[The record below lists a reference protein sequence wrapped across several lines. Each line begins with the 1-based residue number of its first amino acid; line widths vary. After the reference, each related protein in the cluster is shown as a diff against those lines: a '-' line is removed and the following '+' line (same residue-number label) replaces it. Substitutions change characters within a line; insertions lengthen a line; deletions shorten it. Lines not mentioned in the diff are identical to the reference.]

1 MKTVFIKSGGYYE
14 TPGVSVS
21 GAIGDLLNDAVTH
34 YNKADPTFLLDYT
47 GTCFRIYPPYDQ
59 AGERQFAD
67 VNMELLAQKAEQ
79 YGFVYLGAVGDEFN
93 SIKASELI
101 RDMRAIAYCP
111 QRKKLIDAFTDI
123 ELTGNNVTA
132 LAYFVKMTDNA
143 YAMILS
149 RLCVASSR
157 VEQIRSSGLS
167 KDMHVIAVND
177 GADIRSQF
185 IDVRFDGAVKHF
197 RNNDLTAGFAVFGY
211 AGTSISLN
219 LFKFASFIT
228 GSFKNS
234 FDIQVDSNFD
244 VKMDEQ
250 SNCIIVSLPP
260 EKCTGYLSVKLGSTK
275 LYEEISSREIKETLS
290 FDFIVASI

>member
-21 GAIGDLLNDAVTH
+21 GAIGDLFNDAITH

-47 GTCFRIYPPYDQ
+47 GTRYRIYPPYDQ
-59 AGERQFAD
+59 TGERQFVD
-67 VNMELLAQKAEQ
+67 VDMELLVQKAEQ
-79 YGFVYLGAVGDEFN
+79 YGFVYFGAVGDEF
-93 SIKASELI
+93 STIRTTELI
-101 RDMRAIAYCP
+101 RDARPIAYCS
-111 QRKKLIDAFTDI
+111 QRKKLIDVSTDI

-132 LAYFVKMTDNA
+132 LAYFVKITDNA
-143 YAMILS
+143 YAMTLS
-149 RLCVASSR
+149 RLCNASTR

-167 KDMHVIAVND
+167 KNIHVISVND

-197 RNNDLTAGFAVFGY
+197 RNNDLTAGFAVFGN
-211 AGTSISLN
+211 AGSEIVLN
-219 LFKFASFIT
+219 LFKFAQFIT
-228 GSFKNS
+228 GQFKNS
-234 FDIQVDSNFD
+234 FDIQVDSNFE

-250 SNCIIVSLPP
+250 TKQITIKLPD
-260 EKCTGYLSVKLGSTK
+260 EKYTGYLSVKLGATK